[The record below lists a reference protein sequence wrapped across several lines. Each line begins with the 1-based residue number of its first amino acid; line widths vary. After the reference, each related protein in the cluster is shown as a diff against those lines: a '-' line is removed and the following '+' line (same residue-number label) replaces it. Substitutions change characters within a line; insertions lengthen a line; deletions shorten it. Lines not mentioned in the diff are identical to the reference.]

1 MSTTMTLRLE
11 EDVRERL
18 DKLAYATHRSKSYLA
33 AEAVREY
40 LVNNEWQ
47 IGEIQAALAEA
58 QAGDFAGDD
67 EVAALKRKWKPGV
80 KASAKA
86 SVKASAKVAGKASRK
101 TRAR

>member
-11 EDVRERL
+11 DDVKDRL

-33 AEAVREY
+33 AEAIREY
-40 LVNNEWQ
+40 VVTNEWQ

-58 QAGDFAGDD
+58 DAGDFASDE
-67 EVAALKRKWKPGV
+67 EVAALASKWKSTST
-80 KASAKA
+80 SAT
-86 SVKASAKVAGKASRK
+86 AGKARKQAVGRK